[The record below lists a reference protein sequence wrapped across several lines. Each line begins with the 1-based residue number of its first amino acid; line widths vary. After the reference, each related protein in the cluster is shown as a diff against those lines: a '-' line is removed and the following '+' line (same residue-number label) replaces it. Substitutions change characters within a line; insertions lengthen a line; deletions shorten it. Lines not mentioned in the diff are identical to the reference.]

1 MRSNKVLFR
10 NIDTQILLIY
20 IIMIL
25 YGFLNIFA
33 ANYDNDIMILF
44 NFKSEPFKQSI
55 WILSSFSLIFFI
67 LLLDGKIF
75 ASLSYFMYFLSILS
89 LIIVLFIGKEI
100 GGARSWFNI
109 STMLSIQP
117 SEFAKIGTLLAL
129 SKYLSQININI
140 SKLSVQIF
148 SLTIIFIPILLI
160 LLQPDAGSSIIFFSF
175 LLILFREGI
184 SKYYL
189 ILAGIAFS
197 LLIFSLKSSTKFLI
211 ISLIIILIF
220 LLIYMINKK
229 KLKSNLKLLLT
240 VSIILFSYIKTINFV
255 YNDVLKPHQKNRIDL
270 IMGKVVDVHGIGYNL
285 NQSKIAIGSGGLF
298 GKGFLKGTQTKFN
311 FVPEQSTDFIFCTIG
326 EEWGFIGSFFTIL
339 IFILFLIKIITM
351 AERQRS
357 TFSRIYGYGIF
368 CIFFSHYFINIGM
381 SIGIVPTIGIPLP
394 FFSYGGSSFW
404 SFSILLFIFIKL
416 DSYRMD
422 ILR

>member
-1 MRSNKVLFR
+1 
-10 NIDTQILLIY
+10 
-20 IIMIL
+20 
-25 YGFLNIFA
+25 
-33 ANYDNDIMILF
+33 
-44 NFKSEPFKQSI
+44 
-55 WILSSFSLIFFI
+55 
-67 LLLDGKIF
+67 
-75 ASLSYFMYFLSILS
+75 
-89 LIIVLFIGKEI
+89 
-100 GGARSWFNI
+100 
-109 STMLSIQP
+109 
-117 SEFAKIGTLLAL
+117 
-129 SKYLSQININI
+129 
-140 SKLSVQIF
+140 
-148 SLTIIFIPILLI
+148 
-160 LLQPDAGSSIIFFSF
+160 
-175 LLILFREGI
+175 
-184 SKYYL
+184 
-189 ILAGIAFS
+189 
-197 LLIFSLKSSTKFLI
+197 
-211 ISLIIILIF
+211 
-220 LLIYMINKK
+220 MINKK

-270 IMGKVVDVHGIGYNL
+270 IMGKVVDIHGIGYNL

-326 EEWGFIGSFFTIL
+326 EEWGFIGSFFTIC